1 MVLMAACDSYYKFIY
16 VDIGAA
22 GSCHD
27 STIFKESNYGMELLN
42 GKLPIPEPE
51 PLPGTNVPF
60 PHFFAADAAFPLHQN
75 IMRPFP
81 GAFLNE
87 RKNIF
92 NMRLS
97 RVRRTIEN
105 TFGILAQRWRR
116 LRNPILASEDLCQ
129 DIIMATV
136 VLHNYIQKG
145 EQDIPIEKRRYCPTG
160 FTDWYDNNGVMHP
173 GHWREVGHGLRTVGK
188 LGSNNASR
196 RVQSLREHLADWL
209 LSPFGA
215 LSHQLNQLYQY
226 GVPDH
231 FRE

>member
-1 MVLMAACDSYYKFIY
+1 MLNCIGSIDGKHIQIQCPKHSGSTYFSYKKSFSMVLMAACDSYYKFIY

-27 STIFKESNYGMELLN
+27 STIFKESNYGIELLN

-51 PLPGTNVPF
+51 PLPETNVPF

-92 NMRLS
+92 NMRRS

-105 TFGILAQRWRR
+105 T
-116 LRNPILASEDLCQ
+116 LAS
-129 DIIMATV
+129 
-136 VLHNYIQKG
+136 LHKDG
-145 EQDIPIEKRRYCPTG
+145 D
-160 FTDWYDNNGVMHP
+160 V
-173 GHWREVGHGLRTVGK
+173 
-188 LGSNNASR
+188 
-196 RVQSLREHLADWL
+196 
-209 LSPFGA
+209 
-215 LSHQLNQLYQY
+215 
-226 GVPDH
+226 
-231 FRE
+231 